1 MTDYRFD
8 DRNIQWNRLDGID
21 HLQYSVL
28 NVDEKNHIV
37 HVLFK
42 FDANEQ
48 IVLHRHLIPN
58 NTFVIQGELRLYDPD
73 GDLKEVR
80 PVGNYK
86 ICPPGDVHREGG
98 GPDED
103 VVVFFDMRGHDGVFY
118 EVLDH
123 NLNVIGTLGYTDF
136 LGLYK
141 DQQADAL
148 R

>member
-73 GDLKEVR
+73 GGLKEVR
-80 PVGNYK
+80 PVGR
-86 ICPPGDVHREGG
+86 P
-98 GPDED
+98 
-103 VVVFFDMRGHDGVFY
+103 
-118 EVLDH
+118 
-123 NLNVIGTLGYTDF
+123 
-136 LGLYK
+136 
-141 DQQADAL
+141 
-148 R
+148 

>member
-1 MTDYRFD
+1 MSDYRFD
-8 DRNIQWNRLDGID
+8 DRNIKWNRLDGID
-21 HLQYSVL
+21 PLQYSVL
-28 NVDEKNHIV
+28 NVEEKNHIV

-58 NTFVIQGELRLYDPD
+58 NTFVVQGELRLYDSD
-73 GDLKEVR
+73 GTLKEVR

-98 GPDED
+98 GSDED
-103 VVVFFDMRGHDGVFY
+103 VVVFFDMRGHDGIFY
-118 EVLDH
+118 EVLDN

-136 LGLYK
+136 LSLYK
-141 DQQADAL
+141 AQQAEAL